1 MARPKSNK
9 PKHHFATR
17 RDFTMSIQ
25 TYDWLSKM
33 SEMFEV
39 SRSNILERAFWFW
52 LNDYFGAPIPPRYEG
67 LPPSMIDLSKENLG
81 LPPGVELPEGLYTL
95 IRLLEEDTGRK
106 LLTDNFSPD

>member
-9 PKHHFATR
+9 PKHHFCVPYT
-17 RDFTMSIQ
+17 FTMSVQ
-25 TYDWLSKM
+25 TRDWVEKVSQM
-33 SEMFEV
+33 MEV
-39 SRSNILERAFWFW
+39 SQSNVLERAFWFW
-52 LNDYFGAPIPPRYEG
+52 LNHWFGAPVPQRFEG
-67 LPPSMIDLSKENLG
+67 LPPSVIDLSKENLG